1 MNSPVLVICFN
12 RPELMLRRLSELCVS
27 SVLPERVLVSIDG
40 PRSDEESRIWEDF
53 DFSTLAKEFP
63 FTLEFIR
70 RPTNLGCSLH
80 IITAVSEVLQIFN
93 SVIVVEDDV
102 VVGNGFLKSMIDGL
116 SIISSDDS
124 VGTVGGFSPFYKGLF
139 RTSTNYWRKSPYFS
153 AWGWGTTTE
162 FWEGFISLSKIENLE
177 RILKSS
183 STWMNL
189 SKRKKR
195 IWMKRFHRG
204 IWDYNVQFMLFL
216 KDKKSLLPKLR
227 LIDNEG
233 FFDLRST
240 HTKHQRPWNLFG
252 EGFCSNEP
260 KKLVGSNCFSI
271 RRIFWSWIDSNLW
284 AADGYFN
291 ARAREMGI
299 RSLFRKWRRF

>member
-1 MNSPVLVICFN
+1 
-12 RPELMLRRLSELCVS
+12 MLRRLSELCAS

-40 PRSDEESRIWEDF
+40 PRSEEESRIWKDF

-70 RPTNLGCSLH
+70 RPANLGCSLH
-80 IITAVSEVLQIFN
+80 IITAVSEVLQVSN

-124 VGTVGGFSPFYKGLF
+124 IGTVGGFSPFYKGFF

-153 AWGWGTTTE
+153 AWGWGTTKE
-162 FWEGFISLSKIENLE
+162 FWEGFVTLSKIENLE
-177 RILKSS
+177 SILESS

-195 IWMKRFHRG
+195 IWMKRFRRG

-216 KDKKSLLPKLR
+216 KEKKNLLPKLR

-260 KKLVGSNCFSI
+260 KKLLGLNGFSV
-271 RRIFWSWIDSNLW
+271 RRIIWSWIDSNLW

-291 ARAREMGI
+291 ARARDMGI
-299 RSLFRKWRRF
+299 RSLFRKWLRF

>member
-1 MNSPVLVICFN
+1 
-12 RPELMLRRLSELCVS
+12 MLRRLSELCVS

-40 PRSDEESRIWEDF
+40 PRSERESRIWKDF

-70 RPTNLGCSLH
+70 RPANLGCSLH
-80 IITAVSEVLQIFN
+80 IITAVSEVLQVFN

-102 VVGNGFLKSMIDGL
+102 IVGNGFLKSMIDGL

-124 VGTVGGFSPFYKGLF
+124 IGTVGGFSPFYKGLF
-139 RTSTNYWRKSPYFS
+139 RTSTNYWRKSTYFS
-153 AWGWGTTTE
+153 AWGWCTTTE
-162 FWEGFISLSKIENLE
+162 FWDGFVSLSEIENPERVLE
-177 RILKSS
+177 SS
-183 STWMNL
+183 AIWMNL

-216 KDKKSLLPKLR
+216 KEKKSLLPKLR

-233 FFDLRST
+233 FSDLRST
-240 HTKHQRPWNLFG
+240 HTKHERPWSLFG
-252 EGFCSNEP
+252 EGFCTNEP
-260 KKLVGSNCFSI
+260 KIFLESNCFLI
-271 RRIFWSWIDSNLW
+271 RRILWSWIDSNLW

-299 RSLFRKWRRF
+299 RSLFRKWLRL

>member
-1 MNSPVLVICFN
+1 
-12 RPELMLRRLSELCVS
+12 VS
-27 SVLPERVLVSIDG
+27 SVLPERVLISIDG
-40 PRSDEESRIWEDF
+40 PRSEEESRIWEDF
-53 DFSTLAKEFP
+53 DFPTLAKEFP

-80 IITAVSEVLQIFN
+80 IITAVSEVLQVFN

-252 EGFCSNEP
+252 EGFCCNEP

-271 RRIFWSWIDSNLW
+271 RRILWSWIDSNLW